1 MVFKP
6 GKSGNP
12 RGKPKGA
19 RNKITLAIE
28 SLLDGEAEAITRKA
42 VEMAKGGDTTAMR
55 LVMER
60 LIAPRKDRPVSFD
73 MPEIKTPSDALV
85 AATAIMR
92 AVSESNLTP
101 SEAAELSK
109 VVENFTR
116 VAESADLLERIKRLE
131 QMANNG

>member
-1 MVFKP
+1 MPFKP

-12 RGKPKGA
+12 SGKPKGA
-19 RNKITLAIE
+19 RNKTTLAMQ
-28 SLLDGEAEAITRKA
+28 SLLDGEAETITRKA
-42 VEMAKGGDTTAMR
+42 VEMAKCGDSTAMR

-92 AVSESNLTP
+92 AVGESNLTP

-131 QMANNG
+131 QMANNS